1 MKFDRRLTDEIY
13 TSDTVRLGK
22 NAFQAM
28 QETIYH
34 NGGVGT
40 ITGYYD
46 AELSILSVSD
56 LLLHNLN
63 HSYASLMEQTKGSL
77 KNLFYKKDAAFLDN
91 ARFRQLQGEGEGR
104 ILTADGA
111 PVYVRLYKKDAVDTD
126 GTPIWIMSVQMNWA
140 YENLALVNESIH
152 SALWYFE
159 FLSSSSIWCHPVI
172 SSDIWFPLCKGKIH
186 ASTNNNLKYPRFFD
200 AFFLYSVFSVWT
212 AQMEIGGMFRRDAG
226 QNAPLLRHK
235 TKGKS
240 RIMNQNQAKEYY
252 KKLFVNYPDVL
263 SVEEATTLLGFKSQ
277 TAIIRRIHQHRIRCL
292 KVGRSFMI
300 PKEYLI
306 DYLLDS

>member
-1 MKFDRRLTDEIY
+1 MP
-13 TSDTVRLGK
+13 VV
-22 NAFQAM
+22 
-28 QETIYH
+28 
-34 NGGVGT
+34 GVEPT
-40 ITGYYD
+40 RVISTRD
-46 AELSILSVSD
+46 
-56 LLLHNLN
+56 
-63 HSYASLMEQTKGSL
+63 
-77 KNLFYKKDAAFLDN
+77 
-91 ARFRQLQGEGEGR
+91 
-104 ILTADGA
+104 
-111 PVYVRLYKKDAVDTD
+111 
-126 GTPIWIMSVQMNWA
+126 
-140 YENLALVNESIH
+140 
-152 SALWYFE
+152 FE
-159 FLSSSSIWCHPVI
+159 FWGGFSIWCHLVI
-172 SSDIWFPLCKGKIH
+172 FKVIWYPTLKRKNNSTSNEFLINLRFFVTFPLG
-186 ASTNNNLKYPRFFD
+186 SD
-200 AFFLYSVFSVWT
+200 FSIWN
-212 AQMEIGGMFRRDAG
+212 AKKEIGGIFRRDAG

>member
-1 MKFDRRLTDEIY
+1 MPVVGVSRALSNSPQGWLLPCCAGSCCSTRSHAADKKKAPQ
-13 TSDTVRLGK
+13 TSWRASFLCRWWGSNPHVLLAQG
-22 NAFQAM
+22 
-28 QETIYH
+28 
-34 NGGVGT
+34 
-40 ITGYYD
+40 
-46 AELSILSVSD
+46 ILS
-56 LLLHNLN
+56 
-63 HSYASLMEQTKGSL
+63 
-77 KNLFYKKDAAFLDN
+77 FYPHLPSGVI
-91 ARFRQLQGEGEGR
+91 Q
-104 ILTADGA
+104 
-111 PVYVRLYKKDAVDTD
+111 
-126 GTPIWIMSVQMNWA
+126 
-140 YENLALVNESIH
+140 
-152 SALWYFE
+152 WY
-159 FLSSSSIWCHPVI
+159 LVI
-172 SSDIWFPLCKGKIH
+172 SGSHCAKAKFTPQRTIIWNI
-186 ASTNNNLKYPRFFD
+186 YDFFD
-200 AFFLYSVFSVWT
+200 TFSLYSVFSVWT

>member
-1 MKFDRRLTDEIY
+1 MHQYWIAYHKYAVFLLYQFLPCDKMAFPAGKISWWEPHFTWPKARRRSFSSSKNKRARKRCFLTRF
-13 TSDTVRLGK
+13 SMPVV
-22 NAFQAM
+22 
-28 QETIYH
+28 
-34 NGGVGT
+34 GVEPT
-40 ITGYYD
+40 RVISTRD
-46 AELSILSVSD
+46 
-56 LLLHNLN
+56 
-63 HSYASLMEQTKGSL
+63 
-77 KNLFYKKDAAFLDN
+77 
-91 ARFRQLQGEGEGR
+91 
-104 ILTADGA
+104 
-111 PVYVRLYKKDAVDTD
+111 
-126 GTPIWIMSVQMNWA
+126 
-140 YENLALVNESIH
+140 
-152 SALWYFE
+152 FE

-200 AFFLYSVFSVWT
+200 AFSPYSVFSVWT

>member
-1 MKFDRRLTDEIY
+1 MCQ
-13 TSDTVRLGK
+13 TVSGSTTENDSASSQKTPKYKKLSRK
-22 NAFQAM
+22 RKAAQN
-28 QETIYH
+28 
-34 NGGVGT
+34 
-40 ITGYYD
+40 
-46 AELSILSVSD
+46 LSISSCL
-56 LLLHNLN
+56 
-63 HSYASLMEQTKGSL
+63 QCRWWGSPAHWATARRADCSPAVQGRAVRPAHTPQIKRKPPDKL
-77 KNLFYKKDAAFLDN
+77 EGFLFM
-91 ARFRQLQGEGEGR
+91 
-104 ILTADGA
+104 
-111 PVYVRLYKKDAVDTD
+111 PVVGVEPTRVISTRD
-126 GTPIWIMSVQMNWA
+126 
-140 YENLALVNESIH
+140 
-152 SALWYFE
+152 FE

-252 KKLFVNYPDVL
+252 EKLFVNYPDVL

>member
-1 MKFDRRLTDEIY
+1 MPSSAFSPRTQKYEKKCVKKKSSQKSFDF
-13 TSDTVRLGK
+13 K
-22 NAFQAM
+22 
-28 QETIYH
+28 
-34 NGGVGT
+34 
-40 ITGYYD
+40 
-46 AELSILSVSD
+46 
-56 LLLHNLN
+56 LLF
-63 HSYASLMEQTKGSL
+63 S
-77 KNLFYKKDAAFLDN
+77 
-91 ARFRQLQGEGEGR
+91 
-104 ILTADGA
+104 ADGGGRTHT
-111 PVYVRLYKKDAVDTD
+111 VLL
-126 GTPIWIMSVQMNWA
+126 PID
-140 YENLALVNESIH
+140 
-152 SALWYFE
+152 FE
-159 FLSSSSIWCHPVI
+159 FLSASSIWCHPVR

-252 KKLFVNYPDVL
+252 EKLFVNYPDVL

>member
-1 MKFDRRLTDEIY
+1 MNHRNCLAPHP
-13 TSDTVRLGK
+13 GK
-22 NAFQAM
+22 IKKTAP
-28 QETIYH
+28 
-34 NGGVGT
+34 
-40 ITGYYD
+40 
-46 AELSILSVSD
+46 
-56 LLLHNLN
+56 
-63 HSYASLMEQTKGSL
+63 SLSL
-77 KNLFYKKDAAFLDN
+77 KLFFM
-91 ARFRQLQGEGEGR
+91 
-104 ILTADGA
+104 
-111 PVYVRLYKKDAVDTD
+111 PVVGVEPTRVIRTRD
-126 GTPIWIMSVQMNWA
+126 
-140 YENLALVNESIH
+140 
-152 SALWYFE
+152 FE
-159 FLSSSSIWCHPVI
+159 FSGGFSIWCHLVI
-172 SSDIWFPLCKGKIH
+172 FKVIWCPTLKRKNNSTSNNFLINLRFFVAFPLG
-186 ASTNNNLKYPRFFD
+186 SD
-200 AFFLYSVFSVWT
+200 FSIWN
-212 AQMEIGGMFRRDAG
+212 AKKEIGGMFRRDAG

>member
-1 MKFDRRLTDEIY
+1 MFSTE
-13 TSDTVRLGK
+13 
-22 NAFQAM
+22 N
-28 QETIYH
+28 QET
-34 NGGVGT
+34 V
-40 ITGYYD
+40 
-46 AELSILSVSD
+46 
-56 LLLHNLN
+56 
-63 HSYASLMEQTKGSL
+63 
-77 KNLFYKKDAAFLDN
+77 FN
-91 ARFRQLQGEGEGR
+91 APVFFEGR
-104 ILTADGA
+104 A
-111 PVYVRLYKKDAVDTD
+111 PKDIKCVKKCFQNKKKHPETCVPGCFFLMPVVGVEPTRVISTRD
-126 GTPIWIMSVQMNWA
+126 
-140 YENLALVNESIH
+140 
-152 SALWYFE
+152 FE

>member
-1 MKFDRRLTDEIY
+1 MFRRD
-13 TSDTVRLGK
+13 VRNPASTNLQNSTHTREFLVQTRK
-22 NAFQAM
+22 
-28 QETIYH
+28 
-34 NGGVGT
+34 
-40 ITGYYD
+40 ITKR
-46 AELSILSVSD
+46 ILSVPRI
-56 LLLHNLN
+56 
-63 HSYASLMEQTKGSL
+63 
-77 KNLFYKKDAAFLDN
+77 AA
-91 ARFRQLQGEGEGR
+91 
-104 ILTADGA
+104 I
-111 PVYVRLYKKDAVDTD
+111 
-126 GTPIWIMSVQMNWA
+126 
-140 YENLALVNESIH
+140 SIH
-152 SALWYFE
+152 ALREEGDAGEFE

>member
-1 MKFDRRLTDEIY
+1 MPSSAFSPRTQKYEKKCVKKKSSQKSFDF
-13 TSDTVRLGK
+13 K
-22 NAFQAM
+22 
-28 QETIYH
+28 
-34 NGGVGT
+34 
-40 ITGYYD
+40 
-46 AELSILSVSD
+46 
-56 LLLHNLN
+56 LLF
-63 HSYASLMEQTKGSL
+63 S
-77 KNLFYKKDAAFLDN
+77 
-91 ARFRQLQGEGEGR
+91 
-104 ILTADGA
+104 ADGGGRTHT
-111 PVYVRLYKKDAVDTD
+111 VLL
-126 GTPIWIMSVQMNWA
+126 PID
-140 YENLALVNESIH
+140 
-152 SALWYFE
+152 FE

-186 ASTNNNLKYPRFFD
+186 ASTSNNLEYPRFFD
-200 AFFLYSVFSVWT
+200 AFSPYSVFSVWT

>member
-1 MKFDRRLTDEIY
+1 MSFCGVAASAD
-13 TSDTVRLGK
+13 
-22 NAFQAM
+22 
-28 QETIYH
+28 
-34 NGGVGT
+34 GVGHS
-40 ITGYYD
+40 GLVLYVNGEYRD
-46 AELSILSVSD
+46 DSD
-56 LLLHNLN
+56 IGK
-63 HSYASLMEQTKGSL
+63 LMHDFNCTS
-77 KNLFYKKDAAFLDN
+77 
-91 ARFRQLQGEGEGR
+91 
-104 ILTADGA
+104 AD
-111 PVYVRLYKKDAVDTD
+111 D
-126 GTPIWIMSVQMNWA
+126 MN
-140 YENLALVNESIH
+140 
-152 SALWYFE
+152 FE

-252 KKLFVNYPDVL
+252 EKLFVNYPDVL

>member
-1 MKFDRRLTDEIY
+1 MQSS
-13 TSDTVRLGK
+13 TSSQKTPKYKKLSRK
-22 NAFQAM
+22 RKTAQN
-28 QETIYH
+28 
-34 NGGVGT
+34 
-40 ITGYYD
+40 
-46 AELSILSVSD
+46 LSILSCFMTECRWWDSNPHGFPND
-56 LLLHNLN
+56 
-63 HSYASLMEQTKGSL
+63 
-77 KNLFYKKDAAFLDN
+77 
-91 ARFRQLQGEGEGR
+91 
-104 ILTADGA
+104 
-111 PVYVRLYKKDAVDTD
+111 
-126 GTPIWIMSVQMNWA
+126 
-140 YENLALVNESIH
+140 
-152 SALWYFE
+152 FE
-159 FLSSSSIWCHPVI
+159 FLSASSIWCHPVI

-212 AQMEIGGMFRRDAG
+212 TQMEIGGMFRRDAG